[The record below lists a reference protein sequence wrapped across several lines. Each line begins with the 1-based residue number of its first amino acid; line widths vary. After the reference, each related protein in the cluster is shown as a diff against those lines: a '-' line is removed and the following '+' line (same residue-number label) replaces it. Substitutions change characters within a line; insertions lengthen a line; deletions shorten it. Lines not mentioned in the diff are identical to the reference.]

1 MKKYHT
7 LAELLLEYREIH
19 HLSQADFAIK
29 LNADIRTIQRWEKD
43 VTNIKEEKVAEL
55 VSATLLPFQLIR
67 NLNANDTI
75 PTYYD
80 FHTQKYSLSK
90 LTLEVPDAAWFKRK
104 MNESTNRIRTID
116 IDYDFDY
123 LMTYMGISKNLH
135 KNLYK
140 LIDEASKI
148 CPELNLIITD
158 ELGYYAGYCIVFP
171 VSDVAYQKIRNRAL
185 KMEDIK
191 VKDLIN
197 YKFQKKPSFIN
208 YNLRADCNENIQY
221 LVGRV
226 LNFFKNSEVKDYV
239 YARYEN
245 RDDADFIS
253 NQIGLKQVWVDEKK
267 GLHKIPMHFSEGN
280 LNTFLK
286 E

>member
-1 MKKYHT
+1 MKKYYT
-7 LAELLLEYREIH
+7 LGELLLEYREIH
-19 HLSQADFAIK
+19 NLSQSDFAIK

-43 VTNIKEEKVAEL
+43 VTYIKEEKVADL
-55 VSATLLPFQLIR
+55 VTATLFPFQLIR

-90 LTLEVPDAAWFKRK
+90 LTLEVPDAPWFKRK
-104 MNESTNRIRTID
+104 MNERTNRIRTID

-123 LMTYMGISKNLH
+123 LMTYMGITKSLH

-158 ELGYYAGYCIVFP
+158 DLGYYAGYCIVLS
-171 VSDVAYQKIRNRAL
+171 VSDAAYQKIRSRSL

-191 VKDLIN
+191 VEDLVN
-197 YKFQKKPSFIN
+197 YKFQKKPFFIN

-226 LNFFKNSEVKDYV
+226 LYFFKNSEIKDYA

-253 NQIGLKQVWVDEKK
+253 KQIGLKEVWVDEKK
-267 GLHKIPMHFSEGN
+267 GNHKIAMHFSEGN
-280 LNTFLK
+280 LNAFLK